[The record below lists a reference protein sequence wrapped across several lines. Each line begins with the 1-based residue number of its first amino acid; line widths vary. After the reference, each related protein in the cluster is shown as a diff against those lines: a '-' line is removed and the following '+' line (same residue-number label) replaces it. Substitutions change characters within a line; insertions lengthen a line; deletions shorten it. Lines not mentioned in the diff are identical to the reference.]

1 MIEILCKCIHDGI
14 FMWLYTSINLK
25 KKASIYEIKN
35 GGVMCAQLVKFA
47 ECLILI
53 HVIFPNLIY
62 NYARSINPLI
72 LYIKLYVED
81 WQSLKWIQSKKC

>member
-1 MIEILCKCIHDGI
+1 MIEYSCDCIQVLI
-14 FMWLYTSINLK
+14 LK
-25 KKASIYEIKN
+25 KNASIYEIKN

-53 HVIFPNLIY
+53 HVIFPNLNY

-72 LYIKLYVED
+72 LYIKLYV
-81 WQSLKWIQSKKC
+81 KV

>member
-1 MIEILCKCIHDGI
+1 
-14 FMWLYTSINLK
+14 
-25 KKASIYEIKN
+25 
-35 GGVMCAQLVKFA
+35 MCAQLVKFA

-72 LYIKLYVED
+72 LYIKLYV
-81 WQSLKWIQSKKC
+81 KV